1 MSKIPPTGSSG
12 IRFEAMIQHM
22 DGLNYWQRRVFLW
35 HRVAPHL
42 ARFLYKF
49 RPLVPDNKT
58 SVDHMRDILV
68 RSRLWLSSPVSFNDP
83 FDMAIRFIAEG
94 TVTERKERF
103 EALLKRQGVKWG
115 ERSRR
120 LPGLVA
126 KGVDE
131 LAALTQGAHEKNVR
145 VTGVCSFGGDP
156 HSIQMWSHY
165 ASNHEGFCL
174 QLEVAKDVG
183 VFVLAL
189 PVEYS
194 NEYPVVNW
202 IRGFRDGLKATMLR
216 KHTGWRYE
224 REQRIVLPEAAE
236 QYLGFRAES
245 LKGIIIGC
253 RVKPATLERLHEL
266 LAERSS
272 AGFLRP
278 TLYRA
283 FRHESKYRLVIK
295 KEA

>member
-1 MSKIPPTGSSG
+1 MSAHSPSTATHGRAKVAVTSDRAYNDLLDSPGVSCQVRVPIAMSKIPPTGSSG

-165 ASNHEGFCL
+165 ASTM
-174 QLEVAKDVG
+174 K
-183 VFVLAL
+183 VFAL
-189 PVEYS
+189 
-194 NEYPVVNW
+194 NW
-202 IRGFRDGLKATMLR
+202 K
-216 KHTGWRYE
+216 
-224 REQRIVLPEAAE
+224 LPKT
-236 QYLGFRAES
+236 LG
-245 LKGIIIGC
+245 
-253 RVKPATLERLHEL
+253 
-266 LAERSS
+266 SS
-272 AGFLRP
+272 F
-278 TLYRA
+278 
-283 FRHESKYRLVIK
+283 
-295 KEA
+295 